1 MARKTK
7 SSLFSKKYVRHPAK
21 TQFKDKLHHNF
32 VRALKGFLK
41 LYTQAWREEG
51 SNQYHDFIYS
61 KFLAFSRIFW
71 NLLIKVIVITSG
83 DNEYIY
89 LVNFLRFHE
98 IFEITPLLKYK
109 KGFFYATA
117 Q

>member
-1 MARKTK
+1 M
-7 SSLFSKKYVRHPAK
+7 YVKVHP
-21 TQFKDKLHHNF
+21 
-32 VRALKGFLK
+32 VGSYWALWTTYPLP
-41 LYTQAWREEG
+41 
-51 SNQYHDFIYS
+51 N
-61 KFLAFSRIFW
+61 
-71 NLLIKVIVITSG
+71 KVIVITSG